1 MTSTG
6 ASIHTNPAA
15 LFGVEGQVAV
25 VTGGGTGIGLM
36 IATALENNGATVY
49 IIGRRLEVIEKA
61 AKENNVWN
69 IAFVA
74 TRFGKLIPL
83 QGDITC
89 RQSLTELVE
98 TVRTRHGYIDLL
110 VNNAGIA
117 RNILPSQL
125 PSPLDDPADASPSI
139 KAFQSVLWDTG
150 SPEGFAE
157 TFDTNVTA
165 VYFTTVAFL
174 ELLHLGNLKRGDLPP
189 VMSLRPQVFNRE
201 PCDSDVSNDRDS
213 ASSSPS
219 IAYHSLPPTPPSPL
233 ASLPAGLSTANSTQ
247 APHAPTRC
255 IPQPTSQVITI
266 SSSGS
271 FRIDAR
277 VLSVSY
283 TMAKNACTH
292 LGRLLANLL
301 ADWGIRSNVL
311 CPGVFPSEMTSTQH
325 LTPALLAQA
334 VPLGRA
340 GVISDISGPILFL
353 AGPAGA
359 YVNGAVWL
367 VDGGRVGSVA
377 SSYH

>member
-1 MTSTG
+1 MFANAHFTSLSDTIMTSTSS
-6 ASIHTNPAA
+6 SIHTNPAA

-61 AKENNVWN
+61 AKENNK
-69 IAFVA
+69 
-74 TRFGKLIPL
+74 FGKLIPL

-89 RQSLTELVE
+89 RQSLTKLVE
-98 TVRTRHGYIDLL
+98 TVKTRHGYIDLL

-117 RNILPSQL
+117 RNLLPSQL

-150 SPEGFAE
+150 SPDGFAE

-174 ELLHLGNLKRGDLPP
+174 ELLHLGNLRRGDLPP
-189 VMSLRPQVFNRE
+189 IMSLRPPVFSKDN
-201 PCDSDVSNDRDS
+201 DVSNDR
-213 ASSSPS
+213 SSSV
-219 IAYHSLPPTPPSPL
+219 AHHSLPPTPPSPL
-233 ASLPAGLSTANSTQ
+233 TSLPAGLSNTDSTQ
-247 APHAPTRC
+247 AAHIPERC

-277 VLSVSY
+277 VLSISY

-340 GVISDISGPILFL
+340 GALSDISGPILFL

-377 SSYH
+377 SSYY

>member
-1 MTSTG
+1 MTNTG

-49 IIGRRLEVIEKA
+49 IIGRRVDVIEKA
-61 AKENNVWN
+61 AKENNK
-69 IAFVA
+69 
-74 TRFGKLIPL
+74 FGKLIPL

-89 RQSLTELVE
+89 RQSLTKLVE
-98 TVRTRHGYIDLL
+98 IVKTRHGYIDLL

-125 PSPLDDPADASPSI
+125 PSPLDSPTDAPPSI

-189 VMSLRPQVFNRE
+189 VMSLRSPVSSKESCENDF
-201 PCDSDVSNDRDS
+201 SNDRGS
-213 ASSSPS
+213 ASSSPPAAS
-219 IAYHSLPPTPPSPL
+219 HSLPSTSPSHL
-233 ASLPAGLSTANSTQ
+233 ASLPAGLPSTNSTHL
-247 APHAPTRC
+247 PEKC

-277 VLSVSY
+277 VLSISY
-283 TMAKNACTH
+283 TMAKSACTH

-340 GVISDISGPILFL
+340 GVLSDISGPILFL

>member
-1 MTSTG
+1 MTSTD

-15 LFGVEGQVAV
+15 LFSVEGQIAV

-36 IATALENNGATVY
+36 IATALEHNGATVY
-49 IIGRRLEVIEKA
+49 IIGRRLEVLEKA
-61 AKENNVWN
+61 AKENNK
-69 IAFVA
+69 
-74 TRFGKLIPL
+74 FGKLIPL

-89 RQSLTELVE
+89 RQSLTQLVE

-110 VNNAGIA
+110 VNNAGIV
-117 RNILPSQL
+117 RNLLPPKL
-125 PSPLDDPADASPSI
+125 PSPLDDPADALPSI
-139 KAFQSVLWDTG
+139 KAFQSVLWNTG

-174 ELLHLGNLKRGDLPP
+174 ELLHLGNLRRGNLPP
-189 VMSLRPQVFNRE
+189 VMSLRPPVFNKE
-201 PCDSDVSNDRDS
+201 TSDNDVSNDRGF

-219 IAYHSLPPTPPSPL
+219 VAHHSSPPTPPSPFT
-233 ASLPAGLSTANSTQ
+233 SLPAASSAADSTQ
-247 APHAPTRC
+247 APHLPEKC
-255 IPQPTSQVITI
+255 ISLPTSQVITI

-271 FRIDAR
+271 FRIDAK
-277 VLSVSY
+277 VLSISY
-283 TMAKNACTH
+283 TVSKNSCTN

-325 LTPALLAQA
+325 LTPALLAQT

-340 GVISDISGPILFL
+340 GVLSDISGPILFL

-367 VDGGRVGSVA
+367 VDGGRVGTVA

>member
-1 MTSTG
+1 M
-6 ASIHTNPAA
+6 
-15 LFGVEGQVAV
+15 VA
-25 VTGGGTGIGLM
+25 TT
-36 IATALENNGATVY
+36 LENNGATVY

-61 AKENNVWN
+61 AKENN
-69 IAFVA
+69 
-74 TRFGKLIPL
+74 RFGKLIPL
-83 QGDITC
+83 QGDVTC
-89 RQSLTELVE
+89 RQSLTKLVE

-125 PSPLDDPADASPSI
+125 PSPLDGPADAPPSI

-174 ELLHLGNLKRGDLPP
+174 ELLHLGNLRRGDLPP
-189 VMSLRPQVFNRE
+189 VMSLRPPVVNKE
-201 PCDSDVSNDRDS
+201 PCGNDFSNDQGS
-213 ASSSPS
+213 ASFSPS
-219 IAYHSLPPTPPSPL
+219 EACHSLPPRPSSPL
-233 ASLPAGLSTANSTQ
+233 ASLPAGLSSTNFPQ
-247 APHAPTRC
+247 AAHLPERC
-255 IPQPTSQVITI
+255 IPQPTSHVITI

-277 VLSVSY
+277 VLSISY

-325 LTPALLAQA
+325 LTPALLAQS

-340 GVISDISGPILFL
+340 GVLSDISGPILFL

>member
-1 MTSTG
+1 MTSSTS

-61 AKENNVWN
+61 AKENNK
-69 IAFVA
+69 
-74 TRFGKLIPL
+74 FGKLIPL

-98 TVRTRHGYIDLL
+98 IVRTRHGYIDLL

-125 PSPLDDPADASPSI
+125 PSPLDDPAHAPPSI

-174 ELLHLGNLKRGDLPP
+174 ELLHLGNLRRGDLPP
-189 VMSLRPQVFNRE
+189 VMSLRPQVFNTE
-201 PCDSDVSNDRDS
+201 ASASEASNGRDS

-219 IAYHSLPPTPPSPL
+219 VAYHSLPPTPSPIT
-233 ASLPAGLSTANSTQ
+233 SLPAGLSSTNS
-247 APHAPTRC
+247 AHALG

-266 SSSGS
+266 SSSGA
-271 FRIDAR
+271 FRLDAR
-277 VLSVSY
+277 VLSISY

-301 ADWGIRSNVL
+301 SDWGIRSNVL

-340 GVISDISGPILFL
+340 GVLSDISGPILFL

-377 SSYH
+377 SSYQ

>member
-1 MTSTG
+1 MISTG

-36 IATALENNGATVY
+36 IATALESNGATVY
-49 IIGRRLEVIEKA
+49 IVGRRLEVIEKA
-61 AKENNVWN
+61 AKENNK
-69 IAFVA
+69 
-74 TRFGKLIPL
+74 FGKLIPL
-83 QGDITC
+83 QGDITS
-89 RQSLTELVE
+89 RQSLTKLAE
-98 TVRTRHGYIDLL
+98 TVRARHGYIDLL

-117 RNILPSQL
+117 RNILPVRL
-125 PSPLDDPADASPSI
+125 PSPLDGPADASPSI
-139 KAFQSVLWDTG
+139 KAFQNVLWDTG
-150 SPEGFAE
+150 SPAGFAE

-174 ELLHLGNLKRGDLPP
+174 ELLHLGNLRRGDLPP
-189 VMSLRPQVFNRE
+189 VMSLRPPVNNRE
-201 PCDSDVSNDRDS
+201 LCDSDISNDLDS

-219 IAYHSLPPTPPSPL
+219 AAYHSLPPTPPSPFT
-233 ASLPAGLSTANSTQ
+233 SLPEELSAFDS
-247 APHAPTRC
+247 AHAPQSCLR
-255 IPQPTSQVITI
+255 QPTSQVITI
-266 SSSGS
+266 SSSGA

-277 VLSVSY
+277 IVSVSY
-283 TMAKNACTH
+283 TLAKNACTH
-292 LGRLLANLL
+292 LGKLLANLL

-325 LTPALLAQA
+325 LTPALLAQS

-340 GVISDISGPILFL
+340 GSLSDISGPILFL

-377 SSYH
+377 SSYQ

>member
-6 ASIHTNPAA
+6 TSIHTNPAA

-49 IIGRRLEVIEKA
+49 IIGRRLEVLEKA
-61 AKENNVWN
+61 AKDNNK
-69 IAFVA
+69 
-74 TRFGKLIPL
+74 FGKLIPL

-89 RQSLTELVE
+89 RQSLTKLVE
-98 TVRTRHGYIDLL
+98 IVRTRHGYIDLL

-117 RNILPSQL
+117 RNLLPSQL
-125 PSPLDDPADASPSI
+125 PSPLDGPADASPSI

-150 SPEGFAE
+150 SPQGFAE

-174 ELLHLGNLKRGDLPP
+174 ELLHLGNLRRGDLPP
-189 VMSLRPQVFNRE
+189 IMSLRPPVFNKE
-201 PCDSDVSNDRDS
+201 PGDDVSNDRGS
-213 ASSSPS
+213 TSFSPS
-219 IAYHSLPPTPPSPL
+219 VASHSLPPTSPSPP
-233 ASLPAGLSTANSTQ
+233 ASLPAGLSSTDSTQ
-247 APHAPTRC
+247 ATHLPEKC

-277 VLSVSY
+277 VLSISY
-283 TMAKNACTH
+283 TMAKSACTH

-301 ADWGIRSNVL
+301 AEWGIRSNVL

-340 GVISDISGPILFL
+340 GVLSDISGPILFL

>member
-6 ASIHTNPAA
+6 TSIHTNPAA

-49 IIGRRLEVIEKA
+49 IVGRRLEVIEKA
-61 AKENNVWN
+61 AKENNK
-69 IAFVA
+69 
-74 TRFGKLIPL
+74 FGRLIPL

-89 RQSLTELVE
+89 RQSLTQLVE
-98 TVRTRHGYIDLL
+98 TVRARHGYIDLL
-110 VNNAGIA
+110 VNNAGIS
-117 RNILPSQL
+117 RNILPSRL
-125 PSPLDDPADASPSI
+125 PSPLDDPADASLSI

-150 SPEGFAE
+150 SPADFAE

-174 ELLHLGNLKRGDLPP
+174 ELLHLGNLRRGDLPP
-189 VMSLRPQVFNRE
+189 IISLRPPVNNRE
-201 PCDSDVSNDRDS
+201 PCDSDVSNDQDS

-219 IAYHSLPPTPPSPL
+219 ATYHSLPPTPPSPL
-233 ASLPAGLSTANSTQ
+233 TSLPGLSATNST
-247 APHAPTRC
+247 HAPQAHVPQRYL
-255 IPQPTSQVITI
+255 PQPTSQVITI
-266 SSSGS
+266 SSSGA
-271 FRIDAR
+271 FRIDAK
-277 VLSVSY
+277 VLSISY
-283 TMAKNACTH
+283 TLAKNACTH

-325 LTPALLAQA
+325 FTPALLAQA

-340 GVISDISGPILFL
+340 GGLSDICGPILFL

-359 YVNGAVWL
+359 YVNGAAWL

-377 SSYH
+377 SSYQ

>member
-61 AKENNVWN
+61 AKENNK
-69 IAFVA
+69 
-74 TRFGKLIPL
+74 FGKLIPL

-89 RQSLTELVE
+89 RQSLTKLVE

-110 VNNAGIA
+110 
-117 RNILPSQL
+117 
-125 PSPLDDPADASPSI
+125 
-139 KAFQSVLWDTG
+139 AFQSVLWDTG

-165 VYFTTVAFL
+165 IYFTTVAFL
-174 ELLHLGNLKRGDLPP
+174 ELLHLGNLRRGDLPP
-189 VMSLRPQVFNRE
+189 VMSLRPQVFNKE
-201 PCDSDVSNDRDS
+201 PCDDASNDRGS
-213 ASSSPS
+213 ASFSPS
-219 IAYHSLPPTPPSPL
+219 VASHSLPPTSPSPL
-233 ASLPAGLSTANSTQ
+233 ASLPAGLSSTDSTQ
-247 APHAPTRC
+247 ATHLPENC
-255 IPQPTSQVITI
+255 IPQPRSQVITI

-277 VLSVSY
+277 VLSISY
-283 TMAKNACTH
+283 TMAKSACTH

-340 GVISDISGPILFL
+340 GVLSDISGPILFL

>member
-1 MTSTG
+1 MASIG
-6 ASIHTNPAA
+6 ASIHTNPAV

-36 IATALENNGATVY
+36 MATALENNGATVY
-49 IIGRRLEVIEKA
+49 IIGRRLEVLEKA
-61 AKENNVWN
+61 AKENNK
-69 IAFVA
+69 
-74 TRFGKLIPL
+74 FGNLIPL

-89 RQSLTELVE
+89 RQSLTQLVE

-110 VNNAGIA
+110 VNNAGIS
-117 RNILPSQL
+117 RNLLPPKL

-174 ELLHLGNLKRGDLPP
+174 ELLHLGNLRKGNLPP
-189 VMSLRPQVFNRE
+189 VISLRPPGFNKE
-201 PCDSDVSNDRDS
+201 PCDDDGSNDRGFTS
-213 ASSSPS
+213 TSSS
-219 IAYHSLPPTPPSPL
+219 AAHHSSPPTPPSPFT
-233 ASLPAGLSTANSTQ
+233 SLPAESSVTNSTQ
-247 APHAPTRC
+247 AAYLPEKC

-277 VLSVSY
+277 VLSISY
-283 TMAKNACTH
+283 TMSKNSCTH

-311 CPGVFPSEMTSTQH
+311 CPGVFPSEMTSTQN

-340 GVISDISGPILFL
+340 GTLSDISGPILFL

-377 SSYH
+377 SSYY

>member
-6 ASIHTNPAA
+6 ATSIHTNPAA

-61 AKENNVWN
+61 AKENNK
-69 IAFVA
+69 
-74 TRFGKLIPL
+74 FGKLIPL

-89 RQSLTELVE
+89 RQSLTKLVE
-98 TVRTRHGYIDLL
+98 IVRTRHGYIDLL

-125 PSPLDDPADASPSI
+125 PSLLDGPADASPSI

-165 VYFTTVAFL
+165 IYFTTVAFL
-174 ELLHLGNLKRGDLPP
+174 ELLHLGNLRRGDLPP
-189 VMSLRPQVFNRE
+189 VMSLRPQVFNKE
-201 PCDSDVSNDRDS
+201 PCDDASNDRGS
-213 ASSSPS
+213 ASFNPS
-219 IAYHSLPPTPPSPL
+219 VASHSLPPTSPSPL
-233 ASLPAGLSTANSTQ
+233 ASLPAGLSSQ
-247 APHAPTRC
+247 ATHLPENC
-255 IPQPTSQVITI
+255 IPQPRSQVITI

-277 VLSVSY
+277 VLSISY
-283 TMAKNACTH
+283 TMAKSACTH

-340 GVISDISGPILFL
+340 GVLSDISGPILFL